1 MFDNLFEWFTY
12 RFKRMPGFEKETKE
26 ERLQRQLNDAI
37 REVRRYQEL
46 ADTWQQRYHQY
57 RDDQEKLEPIRELNK
72 QKEIIANLEKERAEL
87 IRSVKYWKD
96 ESDYWQRN
104 HNAIRDAYIKEN
116 HHMSYDVRLI
126 DHTTHKVLE
135 AENPHFMKGGTFCP
149 GGTKELWLNIT
160 YNYAAVLCKVLQRD
174 VIDQDTGKRT
184 TLVGLDAINGIYAAE
199 TISMLRKAINSLSD
213 EGANES
219 YWHPTEGNVKKV
231 LIQLKALADMRPDGV
246 WEVI

>member
-1 MFDNLFEWFTY
+1 MFNNLFGNSSL
-12 RFKRMPGFEKETKE
+12 KEKIK
-26 ERLQRQLNDAI
+26 
-37 REVRRYQEL
+37 
-46 ADTWQQRYHQY
+46 
-57 RDDQEKLEPIRELNK
+57 KLETQLQEATAEASFW
-72 QKEIIANLEKERAEL
+72 KERYNQYKDEQENLDTIKTIKDKEQIIADLEAENAEL
-87 IRSVKYWKD
+87 TNAAKYWKD

-104 HNAIRDAYIKEN
+104 HNTIRDAYIKEN

-135 AENPHFMKGGTFCP
+135 AENPHFMQGGTFCP

-213 EGANES
+213 DGANES
-219 YWHPTEGNVKKV
+219 YWHPTEGNVKKA

>member
-1 MFDNLFEWFTY
+1 MFNSLFGNSSLKEKIKKLETQLQEATAEASFWKERYNQYKDEQENL
-12 RFKRMPGFEKETKE
+12 
-26 ERLQRQLNDAI
+26 DAI
-37 REVRRYQEL
+37 KTIK
-46 ADTWQQRYHQY
+46 D
-57 RDDQEKLEPIRELNK
+57 
-72 QKEIIANLEKERAEL
+72 KEQIIADLEAENAEL
-87 IRSVKYWKD
+87 TNAAKYWKD

-104 HNAIRDAYIKEN
+104 HNTIRDAYIKEN

-135 AENPHFMKGGTFCP
+135 AENPHFMQGGTFCP

-184 TLVGLDAINGIYAAE
+184 TLVGLDAINGLYAAE
-199 TISMLRKAINSLSD
+199 TISMLHKAINSLSD

-219 YWHPTEGNVKKV
+219 YWHPTEGNVKKA

-246 WEVI
+246 WEVV

>member
-1 MFDNLFEWFTY
+1 MFNSLFGNSSL
-12 RFKRMPGFEKETKE
+12 KEKIK
-26 ERLQRQLNDAI
+26 
-37 REVRRYQEL
+37 
-46 ADTWQQRYHQY
+46 
-57 RDDQEKLEPIRELNK
+57 KLETQLQEATAEASFW
-72 QKEIIANLEKERAEL
+72 KERYNQYKDEQENLDTIKTIKDKEQIIADLEAENAEL
-87 IRSVKYWKD
+87 TNAAKYWKD

-104 HNAIRDAYIKEN
+104 HNTIRDAYIKEN

-135 AENPHFMKGGTFCP
+135 AENPHFMQGGTFCP

-160 YNYAAVLCKVLQRD
+160 YNYAAMLCKVLQRD

-184 TLVGLDAINGIYAAE
+184 TLVGLDAINGLYAAE

-219 YWHPTEGNVKKV
+219 YWHPTEGNVKKA

>member
-1 MFDNLFEWFTY
+1 MFNSLFGNSSL
-12 RFKRMPGFEKETKE
+12 KEKIK
-26 ERLQRQLNDAI
+26 
-37 REVRRYQEL
+37 
-46 ADTWQQRYHQY
+46 
-57 RDDQEKLEPIRELNK
+57 KLETQLQEATAEASFW
-72 QKEIIANLEKERAEL
+72 KERYNQYKDEQENLDTIKTIKDKEQIIADLEAENAEL
-87 IRSVKYWKD
+87 TNAAKYWKD

-104 HNAIRDAYIKEN
+104 HNTIRDAYIKEN

-135 AENPHFMKGGTFCP
+135 AENPHFMQGGTFCP

-160 YNYAAVLCKVLQRD
+160 YNYAAMLCKVLQRD
-174 VIDQDTGKRT
+174 VIDQSNGRRT

-213 EGANES
+213 DGANES
-219 YWHPTEGNVKKV
+219 YWHPTEGNVKKA

>member
-1 MFDNLFEWFTY
+1 MFNSLFGNSSL
-12 RFKRMPGFEKETKE
+12 KEKIK
-26 ERLQRQLNDAI
+26 
-37 REVRRYQEL
+37 
-46 ADTWQQRYHQY
+46 
-57 RDDQEKLEPIRELNK
+57 KLETQLQEATAEASFW
-72 QKEIIANLEKERAEL
+72 KERYNQYKDEQENLDTIKTIKHKEQIIADLEAENAEL
-87 IRSVKYWKD
+87 TNAAKYWKD

-104 HNAIRDAYIKEN
+104 HNTIRDAYIKEN
-116 HHMSYDVRLI
+116 PHMSYDVRLI

-135 AENPHFMKGGTFCP
+135 ADNPHFMQGSTFCP

-184 TLVGLDAINGIYAAE
+184 TLVGLDAINGLYAAE

-219 YWHPTEGNVKKV
+219 YWHPTEGNVKKA

-246 WEVI
+246 WEVV

>member
-1 MFDNLFEWFTY
+1 MFNSLFGSSSL
-12 RFKRMPGFEKETKE
+12 KEKIK
-26 ERLQRQLNDAI
+26 
-37 REVRRYQEL
+37 
-46 ADTWQQRYHQY
+46 
-57 RDDQEKLEPIRELNK
+57 KLETQLQEATAEASFW
-72 QKEIIANLEKERAEL
+72 KERYNQYKDEQENLDTIKTIKDKEQIIADLEAENAEL
-87 IRSVKYWKD
+87 TNAAKYWKD

-104 HNAIRDAYIKEN
+104 HNTIRDAYIKEN

-135 AENPHFMKGGTFCP
+135 AENPHFMQGGTFCP

-199 TISMLRKAINSLSD
+199 TISMLRKAINSLPD

>member
-1 MFDNLFEWFTY
+1 MEELACSIVCLGTLALKKKIKKLETQLQEATAEASFWKERYNQYKDEQENL
-12 RFKRMPGFEKETKE
+12 
-26 ERLQRQLNDAI
+26 DAI
-37 REVRRYQEL
+37 KTIK
-46 ADTWQQRYHQY
+46 D
-57 RDDQEKLEPIRELNK
+57 
-72 QKEIIANLEKERAEL
+72 KEQIIADLEAENAEL
-87 IRSVKYWKD
+87 TNAAKYWKD

-104 HNAIRDAYIKEN
+104 HNTIRDVYIKEN
-116 HHMSYDVRLI
+116 HHMSYDIRLI

-135 AENPHFMKGGTFCP
+135 AENPHFMQGGTFCP

-174 VIDQDTGKRT
+174 IIDQDTGKRT
-184 TLVGLDAINGIYAAE
+184 TLVGLDAINGLYAAE

-219 YWHPTEGNVKKV
+219 YWHPTEGNVKKA

-246 WEVI
+246 WEVV

>member
-1 MFDNLFEWFTY
+1 MFNSLVGNSSL
-12 RFKRMPGFEKETKE
+12 KEKIK
-26 ERLQRQLNDAI
+26 
-37 REVRRYQEL
+37 
-46 ADTWQQRYHQY
+46 
-57 RDDQEKLEPIRELNK
+57 KLETQLQEATAEASFW
-72 QKEIIANLEKERAEL
+72 KERYNQYKDEQENLDTIKTIKDKEQIIADLEAENAEL
-87 IRSVKYWKD
+87 TNAAKYWKD

-104 HNAIRDAYIKEN
+104 HNTIRDAYIKEN

-135 AENPHFMKGGTFCP
+135 AENPHFMQGGTFCP

-184 TLVGLDAINGIYAAE
+184 TLVGLDAINGLYAAE

-219 YWHPTEGNVKKV
+219 YWHSTEGNVKKA

>member
-1 MFDNLFEWFTY
+1 MFNSLFGNSSL
-12 RFKRMPGFEKETKE
+12 KEKIK
-26 ERLQRQLNDAI
+26 
-37 REVRRYQEL
+37 
-46 ADTWQQRYHQY
+46 
-57 RDDQEKLEPIRELNK
+57 KLETQLQEATAEASFW
-72 QKEIIANLEKERAEL
+72 KERYNQYKDEQENLDTIKTIKHKEQIIADLEAENAEL
-87 IRSVKYWKD
+87 TNAAKYWKD

-104 HNAIRDAYIKEN
+104 HNTIRDAYIKEN

-135 AENPHFMKGGTFCP
+135 AENPHFMQGGTFCP

-160 YNYAAVLCKVLQRD
+160 YNYAAMLCKVLQRD
-174 VIDQDTGKRT
+174 VIDQNNGRRT
-184 TLVGLDAINGIYAAE
+184 TLVGLDAINGLYAAE

-219 YWHPTEGNVKKV
+219 YWHPTEGNVKKA

>member
-1 MFDNLFEWFTY
+1 MFNSLFGNSSL
-12 RFKRMPGFEKETKE
+12 KEKIK
-26 ERLQRQLNDAI
+26 
-37 REVRRYQEL
+37 
-46 ADTWQQRYHQY
+46 
-57 RDDQEKLEPIRELNK
+57 KLETQLQEATAEASFW
-72 QKEIIANLEKERAEL
+72 KERYTQYKDEQENLDTIKTIKDKEQIIADLEAENAEL
-87 IRSVKYWKD
+87 TNAAKYWKD

-104 HNAIRDAYIKEN
+104 HNTIRDAYIKEN
-116 HHMSYDVRLI
+116 HHMSYDIRLI

-135 AENPHFMKGGTFCP
+135 AENPHFMQGGTFCP

-184 TLVGLDAINGIYAAE
+184 TLVGLDAINGLYAAE

-219 YWHPTEGNVKKV
+219 YWHPTEGNVKKA
-231 LIQLKALADMRPDGV
+231 LIQFKALADMRPDGV
-246 WEVI
+246 WEVV

>member
-1 MFDNLFEWFTY
+1 MLNSLFGNSGLKEKIKKLEAQLQEATTEASLWKERYNQYKDEQENL
-12 RFKRMPGFEKETKE
+12 
-26 ERLQRQLNDAI
+26 DAI
-37 REVRRYQEL
+37 K
-46 ADTWQQRYHQY
+46 TIKH
-57 RDDQEKLEPIRELNK
+57 
-72 QKEIIANLEKERAEL
+72 KEQIIADLEAENAEL
-87 IRSVKYWKD
+87 TNAAKYWKD

-104 HNAIRDAYIKEN
+104 HNTIRDAYIKEN
-116 HHMSYDVRLI
+116 HSMSYDVRLI

-135 AENPHFMKGGTFCP
+135 ADNPHFMQGGTFCP

-174 VIDQDTGKRT
+174 VIDQSNGQRT
-184 TLVGLDAINGIYAAE
+184 TLVGLDAINGLYAAE

-219 YWHPTEGNVKKV
+219 YWHPTEGNVKKA

-246 WEVI
+246 WEVV

>member
-1 MFDNLFEWFTY
+1 MFNSLFGNSSL
-12 RFKRMPGFEKETKE
+12 KEKIK
-26 ERLQRQLNDAI
+26 
-37 REVRRYQEL
+37 
-46 ADTWQQRYHQY
+46 
-57 RDDQEKLEPIRELNK
+57 KLETQLQEAAAEASFW
-72 QKEIIANLEKERAEL
+72 KERYNQYKDEQENLDTIKTIKHKEQIIADLEAENAEL
-87 IRSVKYWKD
+87 TNAAKYWKD

-104 HNAIRDAYIKEN
+104 HNTIRDAYIKEN

-135 AENPHFMKGGTFCP
+135 AENPHFMQGGTFCP

-174 VIDQDTGKRT
+174 VIDQSNGRRT
-184 TLVGLDAINGIYAAE
+184 TLVGLDAINGLYAAE

-213 EGANES
+213 DGANES
-219 YWHPTEGNVKKV
+219 YWHPTEGNVKKA

>member
-1 MFDNLFEWFTY
+1 MFNSLFGNSSLKEKIQKLETQLQEATAEASFWKERYNQYKDEQENL
-12 RFKRMPGFEKETKE
+12 
-26 ERLQRQLNDAI
+26 DAI
-37 REVRRYQEL
+37 Q
-46 ADTWQQRYHQY
+46 TIKH
-57 RDDQEKLEPIRELNK
+57 
-72 QKEIIANLEKERAEL
+72 KEQIIADLEAENAEL
-87 IRSVKYWKD
+87 TNAAKYWKD
-96 ESDYWQRN
+96 ESDYWQCN
-104 HNAIRDAYIKEN
+104 HNTIRDAYIKEN

-135 AENPHFMKGGTFCP
+135 AENPHFMQGGTFCP

-160 YNYAAVLCKVLQRD
+160 YNYAAVVCKVLQRD

-184 TLVGLDAINGIYAAE
+184 TLVGLDAINGLYAAE

-213 EGANES
+213 KGANES
-219 YWHPTEGNVKKV
+219 YWHPTEGNVKKA

>member
-1 MFDNLFEWFTY
+1 MFNSLFGNSSL
-12 RFKRMPGFEKETKE
+12 KEKIKKLE
-26 ERLQRQLNDAI
+26 RQLQEATA
-37 REVRRYQEL
+37 EASFWKERYNQYKDEQENL
-46 ADTWQQRYHQY
+46 DTIKTIK
-57 RDDQEKLEPIRELNK
+57 D
-72 QKEIIANLEKERAEL
+72 KEQIIADLEAENAEL
-87 IRSVKYWKD
+87 TNAAKYWKD

-104 HNAIRDAYIKEN
+104 HNTIRDAYIKEN
-116 HHMSYDVRLI
+116 HHMSYDIRLI

-135 AENPHFMKGGTFCP
+135 AETPHFMQGGTFCP

-219 YWHPTEGNVKKV
+219 YWHPTEGNVKKA

>member
-1 MFDNLFEWFTY
+1 MFNSLFGNSSLKEKIKKLETQLQEATAEASFWKERYNQYKDEQENL
-12 RFKRMPGFEKETKE
+12 
-26 ERLQRQLNDAI
+26 DAI
-37 REVRRYQEL
+37 KTIK
-46 ADTWQQRYHQY
+46 D
-57 RDDQEKLEPIRELNK
+57 
-72 QKEIIANLEKERAEL
+72 KEQIIADLEAENAEL
-87 IRSVKYWKD
+87 TNAAKYWKD

-104 HNAIRDAYIKEN
+104 HNTIRDAYIKET

-219 YWHPTEGNVKKV
+219 YWHPTEGNVKKA

>member
-1 MFDNLFEWFTY
+1 MFNSLF
-12 RFKRMPGFEKETKE
+12 GNSSLKERIK
-26 ERLQRQLNDAI
+26 
-37 REVRRYQEL
+37 
-46 ADTWQQRYHQY
+46 
-57 RDDQEKLEPIRELNK
+57 KLETQLQEATAEASYW
-72 QKEIIANLEKERAEL
+72 KERYNQYKDEQENLDTIKTIKDKEQIIADLEAENAEL
-87 IRSVKYWKD
+87 TNAAKYWKD

-104 HNAIRDAYIKEN
+104 HNTIRDAYIKEN

-135 AENPHFMKGGTFCP
+135 ADNPHFMHGGTFCP
-149 GGTKELWLNIT
+149 GGTKELWLNVT

-174 VIDQDTGKRT
+174 VIDQSNGRRT
-184 TLVGLDAINGIYAAE
+184 TLVGLDAINGLYAAE
-199 TISMLRKAINSLSD
+199 TISMLRKAIKSLSD

-219 YWHPTEGNVKKV
+219 YWHPTEGNVKKA

>member
-1 MFDNLFEWFTY
+1 MFNSLFGNSSL
-12 RFKRMPGFEKETKE
+12 KEKIK
-26 ERLQRQLNDAI
+26 
-37 REVRRYQEL
+37 
-46 ADTWQQRYHQY
+46 
-57 RDDQEKLEPIRELNK
+57 KLETQLQEATAEASFW
-72 QKEIIANLEKERAEL
+72 KERYTQYKDEQENLDTIKTIKDKEQIIADLEAENAEL
-87 IRSVKYWKD
+87 TNAAKYWKD
-96 ESDYWQRN
+96 ESNYWQRN
-104 HNAIRDAYIKEN
+104 HNTIRDAYIKEN
-116 HHMSYDVRLI
+116 HHMSYDIRLI

-135 AENPHFMKGGTFCP
+135 AENPHFMQGGTFCP

-219 YWHPTEGNVKKV
+219 YWHPTEGNVKKA

-246 WEVI
+246 WEVV

>member
-1 MFDNLFEWFTY
+1 MFNSLFGNSSL
-12 RFKRMPGFEKETKE
+12 KEKIK
-26 ERLQRQLNDAI
+26 
-37 REVRRYQEL
+37 
-46 ADTWQQRYHQY
+46 
-57 RDDQEKLEPIRELNK
+57 KLETQLQEATAEASYW
-72 QKEIIANLEKERAEL
+72 KERYNQYKDEQENLDTIKTIKDKEQIIADLEAENAEL
-87 IRSVKYWKD
+87 TNAAKYWKD

-104 HNAIRDAYIKEN
+104 HNTIRDAYIKEN

-135 AENPHFMKGGTFCP
+135 AENPHFMQGGTFCP

-160 YNYAAVLCKVLQRD
+160 YNYAAMLCKVLQRD
-174 VIDQDTGKRT
+174 VIDQDTGNRT

-219 YWHPTEGNVKKV
+219 YWHPTEGNVKKA

>member
-1 MFDNLFEWFTY
+1 MLNNLFGNSSL
-12 RFKRMPGFEKETKE
+12 KEKIK
-26 ERLQRQLNDAI
+26 
-37 REVRRYQEL
+37 
-46 ADTWQQRYHQY
+46 
-57 RDDQEKLEPIRELNK
+57 KLETQLQEATTEASLW
-72 QKEIIANLEKERAEL
+72 KERYNQYKDEQENLDTVKTIKHKEQIIADLEAENAEL
-87 IRSVKYWKD
+87 TNAAKYWKD

-104 HNAIRDAYIKEN
+104 HNTIRDAFIKEN
-116 HHMSYDVRLI
+116 PMSYDVRLI

-135 AENPHFMKGGTFCP
+135 ADNPHFMQGGTFCP

-174 VIDQDTGKRT
+174 VIDQDTSKRT
-184 TLVGLDAINGIYAAE
+184 TLVGLDAINGLYAAE

-219 YWHPTEGNVKKV
+219 YWHPTEGNVKKA

-246 WEVI
+246 WEVV

>member
-1 MFDNLFEWFTY
+1 MFNSLFGNSGL
-12 RFKRMPGFEKETKE
+12 KEKIK
-26 ERLQRQLNDAI
+26 
-37 REVRRYQEL
+37 
-46 ADTWQQRYHQY
+46 
-57 RDDQEKLEPIRELNK
+57 KLETQLQEATAEASFW
-72 QKEIIANLEKERAEL
+72 KERYNQYKDEQENLDTIKTIKRKEQIIADLEAENAEL
-87 IRSVKYWKD
+87 TNAAKYWKD

-104 HNAIRDAYIKEN
+104 HNTIRDAYIKEN
-116 HHMSYDVRLI
+116 HHMLYDIRLI

-135 AENPHFMKGGTFCP
+135 AENPHFMQGGTFCP

-160 YNYAAVLCKVLQRD
+160 DNYAAVLCKVLQRD

-184 TLVGLDAINGIYAAE
+184 TLVGLDAINGLYAAE

-219 YWHPTEGNVKKV
+219 YWHPTEGNVKKA

-246 WEVI
+246 WEVV

>member
-1 MFDNLFEWFTY
+1 MFNSLFGNSSL
-12 RFKRMPGFEKETKE
+12 KEKIK
-26 ERLQRQLNDAI
+26 
-37 REVRRYQEL
+37 
-46 ADTWQQRYHQY
+46 
-57 RDDQEKLEPIRELNK
+57 KLETQLQEATAEASFW
-72 QKEIIANLEKERAEL
+72 KERYNQYKDEQENLDTIQTIKDKEQIIADLEAENAEL
-87 IRSVKYWKD
+87 TNAAKYWKD

-104 HNAIRDAYIKEN
+104 HNTIRDAYIKEN
-116 HHMSYDVRLI
+116 HHMSYDIRLI

-135 AENPHFMKGGTFCP
+135 AENPHFMQGGTFCP

-174 VIDQDTGKRT
+174 IIDQDTGKRT
-184 TLVGLDAINGIYAAE
+184 TLVGLDAINGLYAAE
-199 TISMLRKAINSLSD
+199 TISMLRKAINSLSN

-219 YWHPTEGNVKKV
+219 YWHPTEGNVKKA

>member
-1 MFDNLFEWFTY
+1 MFNSLFGNSSL
-12 RFKRMPGFEKETKE
+12 KEKIK
-26 ERLQRQLNDAI
+26 
-37 REVRRYQEL
+37 
-46 ADTWQQRYHQY
+46 
-57 RDDQEKLEPIRELNK
+57 KLETQLQEATAEASFW
-72 QKEIIANLEKERAEL
+72 KERYNQYKDEQENLDTIKTIKHKEQIIADLEAENAEL
-87 IRSVKYWKD
+87 TNAAKYWKD

-104 HNAIRDAYIKEN
+104 HNTIRDAYIKEN

-135 AENPHFMKGGTFCP
+135 AENPHFMQGGTFCP

-160 YNYAAVLCKVLQRD
+160 YNYAAMLCKVLQRD
-174 VIDQDTGKRT
+174 VIDQDTGNRT

-213 EGANES
+213 DGANES
-219 YWHPTEGNVKKV
+219 YWHPTEGNVKKA

-246 WEVI
+246 WEVV

>member
-1 MFDNLFEWFTY
+1 MFNSLFGNSSL
-12 RFKRMPGFEKETKE
+12 KEKIK
-26 ERLQRQLNDAI
+26 
-37 REVRRYQEL
+37 
-46 ADTWQQRYHQY
+46 
-57 RDDQEKLEPIRELNK
+57 KLETQLQEATAK
-72 QKEIIANLEKERAEL
+72 ASFWKERYNQYKDEQENLDTIKTIKDKEQIIADLEAENAEL
-87 IRSVKYWKD
+87 TNAAKYWKD

-104 HNAIRDAYIKEN
+104 HNTIRDAYIKEN
-116 HHMSYDVRLI
+116 HPMSYDIRLI

-135 AENPHFMKGGTFCP
+135 AENPHFMQGGTFCP

-184 TLVGLDAINGIYAAE
+184 TLVGLDAINGLYAAE

-219 YWHPTEGNVKKV
+219 YWHPTEGNVKKA

>member
-1 MFDNLFEWFTY
+1 MFNSLFGNSSL
-12 RFKRMPGFEKETKE
+12 KEKIK
-26 ERLQRQLNDAI
+26 
-37 REVRRYQEL
+37 
-46 ADTWQQRYHQY
+46 
-57 RDDQEKLEPIRELNK
+57 KLETQLQEATAEASFW
-72 QKEIIANLEKERAEL
+72 KERYNQYKDEQENLDTIKTIKHKEQIIADLEAENAEL
-87 IRSVKYWKD
+87 TNAAKYWKD

-104 HNAIRDAYIKEN
+104 HNTIRDAYIKEN

-135 AENPHFMKGGTFCP
+135 AENPHFMQGGTFCP

-160 YNYAAVLCKVLQRD
+160 YNYAAMLCKVLQRD
-174 VIDQDTGKRT
+174 VIDQDTGNRT

-219 YWHPTEGNVKKV
+219 YWHPTEGNVKKA

>member
-1 MFDNLFEWFTY
+1 MFNSLFGNSSL
-12 RFKRMPGFEKETKE
+12 KEKIK
-26 ERLQRQLNDAI
+26 
-37 REVRRYQEL
+37 
-46 ADTWQQRYHQY
+46 
-57 RDDQEKLEPIRELNK
+57 KLETQL
-72 QKEIIANLEKERAEL
+72 KEATAEASFWKERYNQYKDEQENLDTIKTIKDKEQIIADLEAENAEL
-87 IRSVKYWKD
+87 TNAAKYWKD

-104 HNAIRDAYIKEN
+104 HNTIRDAYIKEN
-116 HHMSYDVRLI
+116 HHMSYDIRLI

-135 AENPHFMKGGTFCP
+135 AENPHFMQGGTFCP

-184 TLVGLDAINGIYAAE
+184 TLVGLDAINGLYAAE

-213 EGANES
+213 EGANER
-219 YWHPTEGNVKKV
+219 YWHPTEGNVKKA

>member
-1 MFDNLFEWFTY
+1 MFNSLFGNSGL
-12 RFKRMPGFEKETKE
+12 KEKIK
-26 ERLQRQLNDAI
+26 
-37 REVRRYQEL
+37 
-46 ADTWQQRYHQY
+46 
-57 RDDQEKLEPIRELNK
+57 KLEAQLQEATAEASFW
-72 QKEIIANLEKERAEL
+72 KERYNQYKDEQENLDTIKTIKDKEQIIADLEAENAEL
-87 IRSVKYWKD
+87 TNAAKYWKD

-104 HNAIRDAYIKEN
+104 HNTIRDAYIKEN

-135 AENPHFMKGGTFCP
+135 AENPHFMQGGTFCP

-184 TLVGLDAINGIYAAE
+184 TLVGLDAINGLYAAE
-199 TISMLRKAINSLSD
+199 TISMLRKAINSRSD

-219 YWHPTEGNVKKV
+219 YWHPTEGNVKKA

>member
-1 MFDNLFEWFTY
+1 MFNSLFGNASL
-12 RFKRMPGFEKETKE
+12 KEKIK
-26 ERLQRQLNDAI
+26 
-37 REVRRYQEL
+37 
-46 ADTWQQRYHQY
+46 
-57 RDDQEKLEPIRELNK
+57 KLETQLQEATAEASFW
-72 QKEIIANLEKERAEL
+72 KERYTQYKDEQENLDTIKTIKDKEQIIADLEAENAEL
-87 IRSVKYWKD
+87 TNAAKYWKD

-104 HNAIRDAYIKEN
+104 HNTIRDAYIKEN
-116 HHMSYDVRLI
+116 HHMSYDIRLI

-135 AENPHFMKGGTFCP
+135 AENPHFMQGGTFCP

-219 YWHPTEGNVKKV
+219 YWHPTEGNVKKA

>member
-1 MFDNLFEWFTY
+1 MLNSLFGNSGLKEKIKKLEAQLQEATAEVSVWKERYNQYKDEQENL
-12 RFKRMPGFEKETKE
+12 
-26 ERLQRQLNDAI
+26 DAI
-37 REVRRYQEL
+37 K
-46 ADTWQQRYHQY
+46 TIKH
-57 RDDQEKLEPIRELNK
+57 
-72 QKEIIANLEKERAEL
+72 KEQIIANLEKERAEL

-96 ESDYWQRN
+96 ESDYWERN
-104 HNAIRDAYIKEN
+104 HNAIRNAFIKEN
-116 HHMSYDVRLI
+116 PHMSYDVRLI

-135 AENPHFMKGGTFCP
+135 ADNPHFMQGGTFCP

-174 VIDQDTGKRT
+174 VIDQSNGQRT
-184 TLVGLDAINGIYAAE
+184 TLVGLDAINGLYAAE

-219 YWHPTEGNVKKV
+219 YWHPTEGNVKKA

-246 WEVI
+246 WEVV

>member
-1 MFDNLFEWFTY
+1 MFNSLFGNSSL
-12 RFKRMPGFEKETKE
+12 KEKIK
-26 ERLQRQLNDAI
+26 
-37 REVRRYQEL
+37 
-46 ADTWQQRYHQY
+46 
-57 RDDQEKLEPIRELNK
+57 KLEMQLQEATAEASFW
-72 QKEIIANLEKERAEL
+72 KERYNQYKDEQENLDTIKTIKDKEQIIADLEAENAEL
-87 IRSVKYWKD
+87 TNAAKYWKD

-104 HNAIRDAYIKEN
+104 HNTIRDAYIKEN

-135 AENPHFMKGGTFCP
+135 AENPHFMQGGTFCP

-160 YNYAAVLCKVLQRD
+160 YNYAAMLCKVLQRD
-174 VIDQDTGKRT
+174 VIDQSNGRRT

-219 YWHPTEGNVKKV
+219 YWHPTEGNVKKA

>member
-1 MFDNLFEWFTY
+1 MFNNLFGNSSL
-12 RFKRMPGFEKETKE
+12 KEKIK
-26 ERLQRQLNDAI
+26 
-37 REVRRYQEL
+37 
-46 ADTWQQRYHQY
+46 
-57 RDDQEKLEPIRELNK
+57 KLETQLQEATAEASFW
-72 QKEIIANLEKERAEL
+72 KERYNQYKDEQENLDTIKTIKDKEQIIADLEAENAEL
-87 IRSVKYWKD
+87 TNAAKYWKD
-96 ESDYWQRN
+96 ESDYWQCN

-184 TLVGLDAINGIYAAE
+184 TLVGLDAINGLYAAE

-219 YWHPTEGNVKKV
+219 YWHPTEGNVKKA

-246 WEVI
+246 WEVV

>member
-1 MFDNLFEWFTY
+1 MFNSLFGNSSL
-12 RFKRMPGFEKETKE
+12 KEKIK
-26 ERLQRQLNDAI
+26 
-37 REVRRYQEL
+37 
-46 ADTWQQRYHQY
+46 
-57 RDDQEKLEPIRELNK
+57 KLETQLQEATAEASFWKKRYNQYKDEQENLDTIK
-72 QKEIIANLEKERAEL
+72 TIKHKEQIIADLEAENAEL
-87 IRSVKYWKD
+87 TNAAKYWKD

-104 HNAIRDAYIKEN
+104 HNTILDAYMKEN
-116 HHMSYDVRLI
+116 RHMSYDVRLI

-135 AENPHFMKGGTFCP
+135 AENPHFMQGGTFCP

-184 TLVGLDAINGIYAAE
+184 TLVGLDAINGLYAAE

-213 EGANES
+213 EGTNES
-219 YWHPTEGNVKKV
+219 YWHPTEGNVKKA

-246 WEVI
+246 WEVV

>member
-1 MFDNLFEWFTY
+1 MFNSLFGNS
-12 RFKRMPGFEKETKE
+12 RLKEKIK
-26 ERLQRQLNDAI
+26 
-37 REVRRYQEL
+37 
-46 ADTWQQRYHQY
+46 
-57 RDDQEKLEPIRELNK
+57 KLETQLQEATAEASFW
-72 QKEIIANLEKERAEL
+72 KERYNQYKDEQENLDTIKTIKHKEQIIADLEAENAEL
-87 IRSVKYWKD
+87 TNAAKYWKD

-104 HNAIRDAYIKEN
+104 HNTIRDAYIKEN
-116 HHMSYDVRLI
+116 HHMSYDIRLI

-135 AENPHFMKGGTFCP
+135 AENPHFMQGGTFCP

-174 VIDQDTGKRT
+174 IIDQDTGKRT

-213 EGANES
+213 DGANES
-219 YWHPTEGNVKKV
+219 YWHPTEGNVKKA

>member
-1 MFDNLFEWFTY
+1 MFNSLFGNSSL
-12 RFKRMPGFEKETKE
+12 KEKIK
-26 ERLQRQLNDAI
+26 
-37 REVRRYQEL
+37 
-46 ADTWQQRYHQY
+46 
-57 RDDQEKLEPIRELNK
+57 KLETQLQEATAEASFWRERYNQYKDEQENLDTIK
-72 QKEIIANLEKERAEL
+72 TIKDKEQIIADLEAENAEL
-87 IRSVKYWKD
+87 TNAAKYWKD

-104 HNAIRDAYIKEN
+104 HNTIRDAYIKEN

-135 AENPHFMKGGTFCP
+135 AENPHFMQGGTFCP

-160 YNYAAVLCKVLQRD
+160 YNYAAMLCKVLQRD
-174 VIDQDTGKRT
+174 VIDQSNGRRT

-219 YWHPTEGNVKKV
+219 YWHPTEGNVKKA

>member
-1 MFDNLFEWFTY
+1 MFNSLFGNSSL
-12 RFKRMPGFEKETKE
+12 KEKIK
-26 ERLQRQLNDAI
+26 
-37 REVRRYQEL
+37 
-46 ADTWQQRYHQY
+46 
-57 RDDQEKLEPIRELNK
+57 KLETQLQEAIAEASFW
-72 QKEIIANLEKERAEL
+72 KERYNQYKDEQENLDTIKTIKDKEQIIADLEAENAEL
-87 IRSVKYWKD
+87 TNAAKYWKD

>member
-1 MFDNLFEWFTY
+1 MFNSLFGNSGL
-12 RFKRMPGFEKETKE
+12 KEKIK
-26 ERLQRQLNDAI
+26 
-37 REVRRYQEL
+37 
-46 ADTWQQRYHQY
+46 
-57 RDDQEKLEPIRELNK
+57 KLEAQLQEATAEASFW
-72 QKEIIANLEKERAEL
+72 KERYNQYKDEQENLDTIKTIKHKEQIIADLEAENAEL
-87 IRSVKYWKD
+87 TNAAKYWKD

-104 HNAIRDAYIKEN
+104 HNTIRDAYIKEN
-116 HHMSYDVRLI
+116 HHMSYDIRLI
-126 DHTTHKVLE
+126 DRTTHKVLE
-135 AENPHFMKGGTFCP
+135 AENPHFMQGGTFCP

-219 YWHPTEGNVKKV
+219 YWHPTEGNVKKA

-246 WEVI
+246 WEVV

>member
-1 MFDNLFEWFTY
+1 MFNSLFGNSSL
-12 RFKRMPGFEKETKE
+12 KEKIK
-26 ERLQRQLNDAI
+26 
-37 REVRRYQEL
+37 
-46 ADTWQQRYHQY
+46 
-57 RDDQEKLEPIRELNK
+57 KLETQLQEATAEASFW
-72 QKEIIANLEKERAEL
+72 KERYNQYKDEQENLDTIKTIKHKEQIIADLEAENAEL
-87 IRSVKYWKD
+87 TNAAKYWKD

-104 HNAIRDAYIKEN
+104 HNTIRDAYIKEN

-135 AENPHFMKGGTFCP
+135 AENPHFMQGGTFCP

-160 YNYAAVLCKVLQRD
+160 YNYAAMLCKVLQRD
-174 VIDQDTGKRT
+174 VIDQSNGRRT

-219 YWHPTEGNVKKV
+219 YWHPTEGNVKKA